1 MVRYVKEVVRENVRT
16 FAEEC
21 GERRRQRK
29 ASLVALAVEDVA
41 RVPVAGELPRDV
53 LDDVVL
59 VVGGAAEELSKGVV
73 DDVNRGR
80 SEDPGVVKGVGYDR
94 ERTKT
99 SARRKR

>member
-1 MVRYVKEVVRENVRT
+1 MIFVKECSA
-16 FAEEC
+16 FGSAEHGVAPVKETC
-21 GERRRQRK
+21 
-29 ASLVALAVEDVA
+29 LVALAVEGVTRVA
-41 RVPVAGELPRDV
+41 VAGELPRDV